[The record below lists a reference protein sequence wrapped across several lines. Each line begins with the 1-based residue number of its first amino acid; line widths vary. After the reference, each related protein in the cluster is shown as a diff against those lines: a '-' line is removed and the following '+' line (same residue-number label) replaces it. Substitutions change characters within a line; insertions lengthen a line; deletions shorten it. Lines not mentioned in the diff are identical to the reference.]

1 MVRLIH
7 KFAGQHFAA
16 WDPFGYAGGME
27 QDRIQQALARIEAA
41 ALRIERAARPAS
53 ARSAAPADAD
63 LARKHEALKR
73 EAWAALAELDSL
85 IEAIP
90 A

>member
-1 MVRLIH
+1 
-7 KFAGQHFAA
+7 
-16 WDPFGYAGGME
+16 ME

-41 ALRIERAARPAS
+41 ASRIERAARPA
-53 ARSAAPADAD
+53 RSPAPDAD

-85 IEAIP
+85 IETIP

>member
-1 MVRLIH
+1 
-7 KFAGQHFAA
+7 
-16 WDPFGYAGGME
+16 ME

-41 ALRIERAARPAS
+41 TSRIERAVARPP
-53 ARSAAPADAD
+53 RVSAAGGDAD
-63 LARKHEALKR
+63 LARRHEALKR

-85 IEAIP
+85 IETIP